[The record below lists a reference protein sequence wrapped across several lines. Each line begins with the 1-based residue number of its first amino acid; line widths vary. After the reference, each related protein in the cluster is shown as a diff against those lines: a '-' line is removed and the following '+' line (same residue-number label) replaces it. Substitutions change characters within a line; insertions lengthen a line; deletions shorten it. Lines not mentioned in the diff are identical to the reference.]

1 MYDATKYLDAHPGGK
16 SSIVIAS
23 GGDASDDFEAL
34 HSSKAW
40 KLLEVSPNPN
50 PNPNPDPSPHS
61 NPKAHLRY
69 AHGCESEE
77 ISFVNER
84 LHGYVMRGGDGLVHR
99 YVGSQ
104 LEGRVAPT
112 EGHVRRYWLP
122 TPTPTPAS
130 TPNSRLKP
138 YVYP

>member
-1 MYDATKYLDAHPGGK
+1 MVYD
-16 SSIVIAS
+16 
-23 GGDASDDFEAL
+23 DDDEADVDEDVNDEDQ
-34 HSSKAW
+34 A
-40 KLLEVSPNPN
+40 
-50 PNPNPDPSPHS
+50 
-61 NPKAHLRY
+61 
-69 AHGCESEE
+69 
-77 ISFVNER
+77 FVNER

-138 YVYP
+138 HAYP